1 MFCAASEMGYVD
13 EGSEDCRDLV
23 HSYRNRLRDPS
34 EYALLVRSLVSTLRH
49 FPMSDMR
56 SVFRAIAPH
65 RRPIVVISGDE
76 DATCPYQGAQ
86 EIAAMVASRPD
97 GESDEDVF
105 DEVFHRIVSVL
116 FSTEAIYSGER

>member
-1 MFCAASEMGYVD
+1 MRADMFCAASEMGYVD

-23 HSYRNRLRDPS
+23 HSYRNRLQEPS

-86 EIAAMVASRPD
+86 EIAAMVAGNLVTVHGARHGVYREFKGHAS
-97 GESDEDVF
+97 
-105 DEVFHRIVSVL
+105 L
-116 FSTEAIYSGER
+116 AC